1 MYGSGSPGR
10 ASQSA
15 SPSLPDPPRRHSGAV
30 TQRPR
35 VRFDGWIAGMGTS
48 SGTRIV
54 LGHWQG
60 LPFGAFSDV
69 MLERADGDR
78 LLLAPTRE
86 TADFI
91 SGTYVFDTARVVPVE
106 VSVTDHAW
114 TVTAGPPDLRFT
126 TGRRGLPGFA
136 LRTVPGAL
144 ARRPA
149 WSALTD
155 RPARLLLPG
164 VRTRGSAGRGRRE
177 WYGARDLL
185 PIRAVSAA
193 YESADL
199 GAMAPV
205 EPPVR
210 FGFGSAPRNP
220 SVARITTTV
229 ELGPE

>member
-1 MYGSGSPGR
+1 M
-10 ASQSA
+10 
-15 SPSLPDPPRRHSGAV
+15 
-30 TQRPR
+30 
-35 VRFDGWIAGMGTS
+35 RFDGWIAGTGTS

-54 LGHWQG
+54 VGHWQG
-60 LPFGAFSDV
+60 SPFGAFGDV

-78 LLLAPTRE
+78 LLLAPTRK

-91 SGTYVFDTARVVPVE
+91 SGTYLFDAVRVVPVE
-106 VSVTDHAW
+106 VSVMAHAW
-114 TVTAGPPDLRFT
+114 TVTAGPLDLRFT
-126 TGRRGLPGFA
+126 TGRRGVLGFA

-185 PIRAVSAA
+185 PIRAVSAR
-193 YESADL
+193 YEGADL
-199 GAMAPV
+199 GPMAPV

-220 SVARITTTV
+220 SVTRVTTTV